1 MSIFNNFKLVHLI
14 GSTKQNKEKFIEA
27 EKELTKQG
35 YIVFKPVLYG
45 DEVNDDNID
54 MLTDMCTEKL
64 QVCDI
69 VCLVTPSHV
78 GESTMKRLV
87 QARNLNKILTLY
99 DNGKIKPLIVAN
111 TKIKEENK

>member
-1 MSIFNNFKLVHLI
+1 MISVFKKFKLVHLI
-14 GSTKQNKEKFIEA
+14 GSTKSNKEKFEEA

-45 DEVNDDNID
+45 DEVNDDNLQ

-69 VCLVTPSHV
+69 VCLVTPEHV

-87 QARNLNKILTLY
+87 QARNMNKILMTYKNKNLV
-99 DNGKIKPLIVAN
+99 PLLLGGR
-111 TKIKEENK
+111 

>member
-1 MSIFNNFKLVHLI
+1 MSVFSNFKLVHLI

-45 DEVNDDNID
+45 DEVNDDNLQ

-69 VCLVTPSHV
+69 VCLVTPEHM
-78 GESTMKRLV
+78 GESTMNRLI
-87 QARNLNKILTLY
+87 QAREMNRTLMVYNNK
-99 DNGKIKPLIVAN
+99 KMKPLVFTDTFAEW
-111 TKIKEENK
+111 EE

>member
-27 EKELTKQG
+27 EKELTNQG

-45 DEVNDDNID
+45 DEVNNDNLQ
-54 MLTDMCTEKL
+54 MLTDMCSEKL

-69 VCLVTPSHV
+69 VCLVTLEHV
-78 GESTMKRLV
+78 GQSTIKRLV
-87 QARNLNKILTLY
+87 QARNMNKILMIY
-99 DNGKIKPLIVAN
+99 KNKEMKPLSVNSNIGGTN
-111 TKIKEENK
+111 ND